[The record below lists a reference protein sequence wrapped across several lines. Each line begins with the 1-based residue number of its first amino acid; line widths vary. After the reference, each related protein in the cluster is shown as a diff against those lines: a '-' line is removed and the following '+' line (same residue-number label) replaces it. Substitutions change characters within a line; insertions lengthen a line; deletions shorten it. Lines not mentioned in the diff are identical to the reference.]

1 MKRNR
6 AGYLIIL
13 FLALVYIYF
22 DGGFF
27 PYTLF
32 FITLTLPVMSF
43 VYLVI
48 VYNTFKYSERLD
60 KREYQKGDLLDYT
73 LQIYNVT
80 PLQINYFTVY
90 MHIDGQRLI
99 RGMRNEHFTLKPFD
113 RRQFHFNVPVLY
125 RGKYKVG
132 ISHIEV
138 RDFLNMFS
146 LKYYPDEPKLI
157 RVFPRI
163 LSVEQVD
170 LPYVRIS
177 ENEYLSQNKNA
188 GNTEIENIREY
199 MYGDSLKKIHWKL
212 SSKFNKWI
220 AKDTNAACEKE
231 FWILLNLEKI
241 DGDMEYALK
250 IEDRTIEILV
260 SVARL
265 LLNSGITVKLCF
277 FRREQVLISFSDAN
291 GFEQLYELLAFIPFD
306 QKTSFDEV
314 LDYFIESISE
324 KQSVMIFSPVICENH
339 LENLNKMSV
348 KGHDISLFYCEAFQN
363 NNMTDEIEKVLEME
377 MSELGINIINMM
389 KTIHN

>member
-1 MKRNR
+1 
-6 AGYLIIL
+6 
-13 FLALVYIYF
+13 
-22 DGGFF
+22 
-27 PYTLF
+27 
-32 FITLTLPVMSF
+32 
-43 VYLVI
+43 
-48 VYNTFKYSERLD
+48 
-60 KREYQKGDLLDYT
+60 
-73 LQIYNVT
+73 
-80 PLQINYFTVY
+80 

-241 DGDMEYALK
+241 DGDMDYALK
-250 IEDRTIEILV
+250 IEDRKRQCNKKKGIWKKTAIKIYVNQCQKEYYQIPC
-260 SVARL
+260 SVPLHNASSVNNLPDL
-265 LLNSGITVKLCF
+265 L
-277 FRREQVLISFSDAN
+277 
-291 GFEQLYELLAFIPFD
+291 
-306 QKTSFDEV
+306 
-314 LDYFIESISE
+314 
-324 KQSVMIFSPVICENH
+324 
-339 LENLNKMSV
+339 
-348 KGHDISLFYCEAFQN
+348 
-363 NNMTDEIEKVLEME
+363 
-377 MSELGINIINMM
+377 
-389 KTIHN
+389 